1 MYLAVIL
8 VGADV
13 RRILDTS
20 RERKSRAI
28 FTDGGGFEK
37 KLKIFCIYFFP
48 LAPVANVSFETTE
61 EQLRAVL
68 SEVGPVVSLK

>member
-1 MYLAVIL
+1 MYLVVIL

-20 RERKSRAI
+20 KERKSRAI
-28 FTDGGGFEK
+28 FTDGGYLK
-37 KLKIFCIYFFP
+37 KPQNFLYLFFT